1 MNESDQLI
9 EDDAEWFRELQ
20 STPAVKAFVVT
31 KQDLLVVA
39 LHGLT
44 LQLGFNIKDGEQ
56 QTEWPANMK
65 TKAGYTL
72 HYTFREAA
80 QIQMSIFE
88 LGSLVR
94 VHALLLGEESETFSV
109 SLSVND
115 WVVVESEEETVANID
130 LNLPGSSQESCV
142 RPYGFKLTN
151 LTGLAQLVNSQVGYP
166 LLQAAKVR
174 IGIQSGSILTLP
186 PEVLVKV
193 LKYLTAESVL
203 NLGETCNHLNSLT
216 KDAALWKFFLRRD
229 FNRSDDDVEDPRGL
243 YKMLWQSRTHSR
255 LRHNPSLTAD
265 EFYTLY
271 QDDSSDYDDDDFLFP
286 LGRRRR
292 RRHFWL
298 PPHGPDDD
306 VLGMPPLP
314 PFLNP
319 RRGRGH
325 GASGGGCRGPS
336 TGPPGGF
343 RGGFFSE

>member
-1 MNESDQLI
+1 MLI
-9 EDDAEWFRELQ
+9 LTFL
-20 STPAVKAFVVT
+20 V
-31 KQDLLVVA
+31 LL
-39 LHGLT
+39 
-44 LQLGFNIKDGEQ
+44 
-56 QTEWPANMK
+56 
-65 TKAGYTL
+65 
-72 HYTFREAA
+72 
-80 QIQMSIFE
+80 
-88 LGSLVR
+88 
-94 VHALLLGEESETFSV
+94 
-109 SLSVND
+109 
-115 WVVVESEEETVANID
+115 
-130 LNLPGSSQESCV
+130 SCA
-142 RPYGFKLTN
+142 RPHGFKLTN
-151 LTGLAQLVNSQVGYP
+151 LTGLTQLVNSQVGYP

-203 NLGETCNHLNSLT
+203 NLGETCRHLNSLT

-243 YKMLWQSRTHSR
+243 YKMLWQSRTQSR
-255 LRHNPSLTAD
+255 LRYNPSLTAD

-306 VLGMPPLP
+306 FLGMPPLP

-325 GASGGGCRGPS
+325 DASGGGCRGPS